1 MEDLN
6 VPATKGDIDRIS
18 SVIDQLRSTT
28 KGDLDQLRS
37 EMKGDIGQLRSAM
50 SSDIDPLRS
59 EMNHQYRDLVER
71 FDDSTTRLV
80 NAFYAAAETDSKRIT
95 LVEGNEAA
103 VRSRLGTLED
113 RMMAVEKRL
122 NMPAEPPQQ

>member
-18 SVIDQLRSTT
+18 SVIDQLRSAMSS
-28 KGDLDQLRS
+28 DVDQLRS
-37 EMKGDIGQLRSAM
+37 DMKGDLNQ
-50 SSDIDPLRS
+50 LRS

-71 FDDSTTRLV
+71 FDDNTTRLM
-80 NAFYAAAETDSKRIT
+80 NAFYPAAETNSRRIT

-103 VRSRLGTLED
+103 VRSRLGTL
-113 RMMAVEKRL
+113 
-122 NMPAEPPQQ
+122 

>member
-18 SVIDQLRSTT
+18 SVIDQLRSAMSSDVDQLRSDM
-28 KGDLDQLRS
+28 KGDLNQLRS
-37 EMKGDIGQLRSAM
+37 EMKGDLDQ
-50 SSDIDPLRS
+50 LRS

-71 FDDSTTRLV
+71 FDDNTTRLM
-80 NAFYAAAETDSKRIT
+80 NAFYAAAETNSRRIT

-122 NMPAEPPQQ
+122 NMPAEPQRQ